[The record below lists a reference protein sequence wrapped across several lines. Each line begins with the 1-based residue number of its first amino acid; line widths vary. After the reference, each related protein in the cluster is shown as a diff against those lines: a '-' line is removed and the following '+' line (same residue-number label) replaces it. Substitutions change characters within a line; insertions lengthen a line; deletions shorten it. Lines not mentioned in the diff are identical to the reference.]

1 MFIFNRWLYLR
12 TLATTFPPAVAPLP
26 HSRTL
31 HTVTYVS
38 SGFSDSRVMED
49 GSKEGT
55 LLNRLPLL
63 SRCKISIIN
72 IYRHP
77 SSATLSKSFSIFS
90 NTLIISFLSLLPRLM
105 NSSSPVTLTFILIIP
120 QITSPPSFYLFS
132 HLSTS
137 VNTWIFVPTTK
148 TTFLTWS

>member
-49 GSKEGT
+49 GY
-55 LLNRLPLL
+55 RLPLL